1 MYQVMPKH
9 TRKQQYPEEPVAG
22 SQGPVRGEPRR
33 ARDHQ
38 KRSTVDDGRGH
49 ERHGIPRWRK
59 IEIMRERA
67 QLREA
72 LGGVDLFDDFDEFE
86 EEVFGSEEEY
96 EVFYRH
102 SDDADEDEISFEDD
116 GLDDDEL
123 EDIED
128 D

>member
-1 MYQVMPKH
+1 MPKH
-9 TRKQQYPEEPVAG
+9 TRKQQHPDEPVAG
-22 SQGPVRGEPRR
+22 VQRPGRGEPRR

-38 KRSTVDDGRGH
+38 KRSMDNDARGND
-49 ERHGIPRWRK
+49 RLGIPRWRK

-72 LGGVDLFDDFDEFE
+72 LGGVDLFDDFDDFE

-102 SDDADEDEISFEDD
+102 SDDADEEEISFEDD
-116 GLDDDEL
+116 DFDDDDL
-123 EDIED
+123 EDFEED
-128 D
+128 